1 MIGTFPDALE
11 FLYSAFCSVSP
22 LELLGSP
29 LLLDSVSGKSSPLVT
44 LEVEV
49 LWVVSCGLV
58 LGGTSWSVVIGSVV
72 TGMFVNGEVNDPF
85 GLVWTEDA
93 FCDVE
98 CPLERVVRVDC
109 SVEDSLAGVIVVPVV
124 ILLLLLKE
132 VSVAVFP
139 AVGDLSF
146 PLVVPLEFAPVIGT
160 VVGLTEVMSVDV
172 AFCVVSVVLPVLVG
186 TLLRKNEIQN

>member
-1 MIGTFPDALE
+1 MGTFPDALE

-49 LWVVSCGLV
+49 LWVVSRGLV
-58 LGGTSWSVVIGSVV
+58 LGGTSVVIGSVV

>member
-1 MIGTFPDALE
+1 MGPFPDALE

>member
-1 MIGTFPDALE
+1 MGTFPDALE

-22 LELLGSP
+22 FELLGSP

-49 LWVVSCGLV
+49 ICVVSRGLV
-58 LGGTSWSVVIGSVV
+58 LGGTSVVIGSVV

>member
-1 MIGTFPDALE
+1 MGTFPDALE

-22 LELLGSP
+22 FELLGSP

-58 LGGTSWSVVIGSVV
+58 LGGTSVVIGSVV

-85 GLVWTEDA
+85 GLVWTDA

-160 VVGLTEVMSVDV
+160 VVRLTEVMSVDV

-186 TLLRKNEIQN
+186 TFLRKNEIQN

>member
-49 LWVVSCGLV
+49 ICVVSRGLV
-58 LGGTSWSVVIGSVV
+58 LGGTSVVIGSVV

>member
-1 MIGTFPDALE
+1 MGTFPNALE

-22 LELLGSP
+22 FELLGSP

-58 LGGTSWSVVIGSVV
+58 LGGTSVVIGSVV
-72 TGMFVNGEVNDPF
+72 TGMFVNGEVNDLF

-160 VVGLTEVMSVDV
+160 VVRLTEVMSVDV

>member
-1 MIGTFPDALE
+1 MMGTFPDALE

-22 LELLGSP
+22 FELLGSP

-49 LWVVSCGLV
+49 LWVVSRGLV
-58 LGGTSWSVVIGSVV
+58 LGGTSVMIGSVV

-98 CPLERVVRVDC
+98 CLLERVVRVDC

-139 AVGDLSF
+139 SVGDLSF

>member
-22 LELLGSP
+22 FELLGSP

-49 LWVVSCGLV
+49 LWVVSRGLV
-58 LGGTSWSVVIGSVV
+58 LGGTSVVIGSVV

-85 GLVWTEDA
+85 RLVWTEDA

>member
-1 MIGTFPDALE
+1 MGTFPDALE

-22 LELLGSP
+22 FELLGSP

-49 LWVVSCGLV
+49 LWVVSRGPV
-58 LGGTSWSVVIGSVV
+58 LGGTSVVIGSVV

>member
-1 MIGTFPDALE
+1 MGTFPDALE
-11 FLYSAFCSVSP
+11 FLYWAFCSVSP
-22 LELLGSP
+22 FELLGSP

-160 VVGLTEVMSVDV
+160 VVGLTEVISVDV
-172 AFCVVSVVLPVLVG
+172 AFCVVFVVLPVLVG

>member
-49 LWVVSCGLV
+49 LWVASRGLV
-58 LGGTSWSVVIGSVV
+58 LGGTSVVIGSVV

>member
-49 LWVVSCGLV
+49 LWVVSRGLV
-58 LGGTSWSVVIGSVV
+58 LGGTSVVIGSVV

>member
-49 LWVVSCGLV
+49 LWVASRGLV
-58 LGGTSWSVVIGSVV
+58 LGGTSVVIGSVV

-139 AVGDLSF
+139 AVGDLSI

>member
-1 MIGTFPDALE
+1 MGTFPDALE

-22 LELLGSP
+22 FELLGSP

-49 LWVVSCGLV
+49 LCVVSRGLV
-58 LGGTSWSVVIGSVV
+58 LGGTSVVIGRVV

-98 CPLERVVRVDC
+98 CPLERVFRVDC

>member
-1 MIGTFPDALE
+1 MGTFPDALE
-11 FLYSAFCSVSP
+11 FLYSAFCSVSIF
-22 LELLGSP
+22 ELLGSP

-49 LWVVSCGLV
+49 LWVVSRGLV
-58 LGGTSWSVVIGSVV
+58 LGGTSVVIGGVV

>member
-49 LWVVSCGLV
+49 LWVVSRGPV
-58 LGGTSWSVVIGSVV
+58 LGGTSVVIGSVV

>member
-49 LWVVSCGLV
+49 LWVVSRGPV
-58 LGGTSWSVVIGSVV
+58 LGGTSVVIGSVV

-146 PLVVPLEFAPVIGT
+146 PLVVPLEFAPVVGT

>member
-1 MIGTFPDALE
+1 MGTFPDALE

-160 VVGLTEVMSVDV
+160 VVGLTEVISVDV

>member
-1 MIGTFPDALE
+1 MWTFPDALE

-22 LELLGSP
+22 FELLGSP

-49 LWVVSCGLV
+49 LWVASRGLV
-58 LGGTSWSVVIGSVV
+58 LGGTSVVIGSVV

-139 AVGDLSF
+139 AVGDLSI

>member
-49 LWVVSCGLV
+49 LWVVSRGLV
-58 LGGTSWSVVIGSVV
+58 LGGTSVVIGGVV

>member
-1 MIGTFPDALE
+1 MGTFPDALE

-22 LELLGSP
+22 FELLGSP

-49 LWVVSCGLV
+49 ICVVSRGLV
-58 LGGTSWSVVIGSVV
+58 LGGTSVVIGSVV

-160 VVGLTEVMSVDV
+160 VVGLTEVISVDV

>member
-22 LELLGSP
+22 FELLGSP

-49 LWVVSCGLV
+49 ICVVSRGLV
-58 LGGTSWSVVIGSVV
+58 LGGTSVVIGSVV

>member
-1 MIGTFPDALE
+1 MGTFPDALE
-11 FLYSAFCSVSP
+11 FLYSAFYSVSP
-22 LELLGSP
+22 FELLGSP

-160 VVGLTEVMSVDV
+160 VVGLTEVISVDV